1 MRAYSEARDAAR
13 ACSAVSEAGDKR
25 ASLTGP
31 PARVGLQVVCEGLSF
46 AYDEGGRRIPAVR
59 GVDLTIAAGASVAL
73 LGPTGSGKSTLL
85 QLLRGLLAP
94 DAGRVTLDGAGPS
107 EEDYG
112 ARQREVG
119 LVFQM
124 PELQLFAPT
133 AADDVAFGPRQLG
146 WSADEVA
153 AAVTRALDVVGLP
166 ERSFGRRHP
175 YSLSGGEQRRLA
187 LAGVLAMR
195 PRLLLLDEPFV
206 SLDPAGRREL
216 AAVLVRLREEGS
228 GIVLATHDV
237 DQAWALCD
245 ERLVLTAGEL
255 VAAGPWGFDD
265 DAGVRALRDR
275 RLEVPFLVELW
286 RRLGRPAGTAPK
298 TAAAAAEALS

>member
-1 MRAYSEARDAAR
+1 MIDESDSWEGRSAA
-13 ACSAVSEAGDKR
+13 
-25 ASLTGP
+25 
-31 PARVGLQVVCEGLSF
+31 PAMPTRLRGLEVVCEGLSF
-46 AYDEGGRRIPAVR
+46 AYDEGERRVPALRDVAFT
-59 GVDLTIAAGASVAL
+59 VAAGASVAL

-85 QLLRGLLAP
+85 QLIRGLLEA
-94 DAGRVTLDGAGPS
+94 DDGRVTLDGVGP
-107 EEDYG
+107 EDRAYA

-119 LVFQM
+119 LVFQT

-133 AADDVAFGPRQLG
+133 AAEDVAFGPRQMG
-146 WSADEVA
+146 WPPAEVD
-153 AAVTRALDVVGLP
+153 AAVTAAMETVGLP
-166 ERSFGRRHP
+166 QSSFGVRHP

-216 AAVLVRLREEGS
+216 AAVLARLREEGS
-228 GIVLATHDV
+228 GLILATHDV

-245 ERLVLTAGEL
+245 DRLVLADGEL

-265 DAGVRALRDR
+265 GGARVLREH
-275 RLEVPFLVELW
+275 RLQVPFLVELW
-286 RRLGRPAGTAPK
+286 RRLGRPAEAAPK

>member
-1 MRAYSEARDAAR
+1 MAASGREA
-13 ACSAVSEAGDKR
+13 AG
-25 ASLTGP
+25 LE
-31 PARVGLQVVCEGLSF
+31 VVCAGLSF
-46 AYDEGGRRIPAVR
+46 AYDEGGRRVPAVR
-59 GVDLTIAAGASVAL
+59 DVGLTVAAGASVAL

-85 QLLRGLLAP
+85 QLIRGLLTP
-94 DAGRVTLDGAGPS
+94 DSGHVTLGGSAPS
-107 EEDYG
+107 HHDYA

-119 LVFQM
+119 LVFQT
-124 PELQLFAPT
+124 PELQLFAAT

-146 WSADEVA
+146 WPAGEVD
-153 AAVTRALDVVGLP
+153 AAVARALELVGLP
-166 ERSFGRRHP
+166 EPAFGRRHP

-206 SLDPAGRREL
+206 SLDPAGRRDL
-216 AAVLVRLREEGS
+216 AAVLERLKGDGA

-245 ERLVLTAGEL
+245 ERLVLAEGAL
-255 VAAGPWGFDD
+255 AAAGPWGFEDD
-265 DAGVRALRDR
+265 TGARVLREH

-286 RRLGRPAGTAPK
+286 RRLGRPAEAAPK
-298 TAAAAAEALS
+298 TAAAAAEALT